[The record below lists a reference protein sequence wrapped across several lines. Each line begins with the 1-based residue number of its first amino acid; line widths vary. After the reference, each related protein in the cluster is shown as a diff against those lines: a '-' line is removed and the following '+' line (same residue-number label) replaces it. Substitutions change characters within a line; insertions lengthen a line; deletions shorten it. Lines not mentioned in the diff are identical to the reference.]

1 MHVSLKNIGFEKM
14 WQFPNFHGF
23 GEMNYAARA
32 VLRGGGATAPHRGP
46 KAGKTQDKALAFE

>member
-1 MHVSLKNIGFEKM
+1 M